1 MDYIHL
7 QIKRGGFYYAIG
19 MHGINK
25 AKHGLPFFI
34 FAAHKEEMRNMPKS
48 LDIP

>member
-1 MDYIHL
+1 MQL
-7 QIKRGGFYYAIG
+7 VCMVLIKQSMPF
-19 MHGINK
+19 
-25 AKHGLPFFI
+25 LFFI